1 MKKIIL
7 SSILTL
13 LLSVSLFAKEPF
25 IQVMSISD
33 LNNLNSAKSSINKL
47 GYKTYISK
55 KGKWHII
62 YAGPFRNTK
71 EANKALV
78 AVKKHVSK
86 DAFLTKVKV
95 PKPKKIVKK
104 YITPIQK
111 KVAVPSVKIQEK
123 KEAVK
128 KVVAVKIT
136 PTKQTTTVTSVD
148 KIIPIKKQPTLSS
161 TPKEDVISE
170 ITIQEKT
177 EITPI
182 QRAVESKEEQE
193 KGIYIALAAGYSLM
207 GVTKDDISGNVTL
220 NYELKDSG
228 INYGAEIGYYFNNN
242 IFISIDYQKTDLKD
256 VSLNNA
262 FTTLNYQFDEM
273 YSFSP
278 YIGAIAGYSTITWEK
293 EPIDFA
299 TGKTSASSILGGLQV
314 GSDISLYGG
323 VSLSIFYRYLMMN
336 NITNIETGTGKS
348 KIEHNSEQNLNVGIK
363 YNF

>member
-13 LLSVSLFAKEPF
+13 LVSVSLFAKEPF

-86 DAFLTKVKV
+86 DAFLTKVQV
-95 PKPKKIVKK
+95 LKPKKIVKK

-128 KVVAVKIT
+128 KVVAVKI
-136 PTKQTTTVTSVD
+136 V
-148 KIIPIKKQPTLSS
+148 PIKKQPTPSS

-182 QRAVESKEEQE
+182 QRTIEPKEE

-207 GVTKDDISGNVTL
+207 GVTKDDISGNVIL

-242 IFISIDYQKTDLKD
+242 IFISIDYQKTDLEE

-262 FTTLNYQFDEM
+262 FTTLNYQFDEI